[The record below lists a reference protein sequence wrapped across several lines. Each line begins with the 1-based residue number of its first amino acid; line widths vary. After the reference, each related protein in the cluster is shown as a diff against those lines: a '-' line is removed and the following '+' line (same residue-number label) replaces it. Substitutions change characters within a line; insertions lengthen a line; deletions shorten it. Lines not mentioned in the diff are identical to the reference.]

1 MNYSYI
7 LRRFALAFFVILG
20 IITITFTLSRIII
33 PGDPAY
39 IWAGGLTSD
48 AISQET
54 LDNITQK
61 YHFDEPLWK
70 QYFYYIWGVL
80 HLDLGDSPADG
91 RPVTVS
97 IFRFLPNTITLIIA
111 SLIISIGVGIP
122 LGIISA
128 YKRDEAV
135 DHISRLVAL
144 VGVSIPAF
152 LLALVLQWTFY
163 YELSLLPPGGI
174 LGEQYSLTRF
184 TGIVPIDALLN
195 LNIMAFF
202 SSIKYLILP
211 SVCLGTILMASTMRL
226 TRNSMLDVLSKE
238 YMRTARMKGLRE
250 RVILLKHGLKNALI
264 PVITFIGIQ
273 FAALFQGVFVVE
285 VIFQYPGIGRYT
297 VISAIK
303 FFDIPAIMAITL
315 MVGVMFVTVNL
326 IIDILYTYLNPE
338 INIG

>member
-20 IITITFTLSRIII
+20 IITITFVLSRVVI

-54 LDNITQK
+54 IDNITKK

-70 QYFYYIWGVL
+70 QYFYYIWGVFI
-80 HLDLGDSPADG
+80 LDLGDSPADG

-97 IFRFLPNTITLIIA
+97 IFRFLPNTIGLIIT
-111 SLIISIGVGIP
+111 SLIISISVGIP

-135 DHISRLVAL
+135 DHVSRLVAL

-195 LNIMAFF
+195 LNII
-202 SSIKYLILP
+202 SLL
-211 SVCLGTILMASTMRL
+211 LAS
-226 TRNSMLDVLSKE
+226 
-238 YMRTARMKGLRE
+238 
-250 RVILLKHGLKNALI
+250 
-264 PVITFIGIQ
+264 
-273 FAALFQGVFVVE
+273 
-285 VIFQYPGIGRYT
+285 
-297 VISAIK
+297 
-303 FFDIPAIMAITL
+303 
-315 MVGVMFVTVNL
+315 
-326 IIDILYTYLNPE
+326 
-338 INIG
+338 